1 MTVHG
6 ARHTFKSMMLE
17 RGYPLHI
24 IAEMMAHSSTS
35 TTAKYGSVSDNAIL
49 KKINQ

>member
-1 MTVHG
+1 
-6 ARHTFKSMMLE
+6 
-17 RGYPLHI
+17 
-24 IAEMMAHSSTS
+24 MMAHSSTS